1 MTLRKRDNY
10 IARRRKK
17 LEKVMYDIAVDL
29 RVERGL
35 TNQQIK
41 ENFIITIEDVIDL
54 MDYVEPEI
62 SANGNH
68 R

>member
-1 MTLRKRDNY
+1 MSRDKY

-54 MDYVEPEI
+54 MDYIEPEI
-62 SANGNH
+62 SSNGNH